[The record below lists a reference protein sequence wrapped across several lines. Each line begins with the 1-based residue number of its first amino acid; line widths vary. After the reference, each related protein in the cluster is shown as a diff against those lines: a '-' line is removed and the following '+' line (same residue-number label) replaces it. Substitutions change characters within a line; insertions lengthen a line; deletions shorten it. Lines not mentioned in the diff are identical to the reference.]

1 MKSIIKK
8 IIALTVVLSFSLVQ
22 VSFAQ
27 TDTST
32 ASSGGDT
39 STPAATTPA
48 PTPDPS
54 TTTPPPTDPTTA
66 STDTT
71 QTPPAA
77 PVVQDTTGVQTTVSG
92 TTLEDTTDPQS
103 ASSSVPDAS
112 VIPVTTAS
120 STATSTDSTTT
131 DTSLP
136 VTGDT
141 ASSTPL
147 VDSTSTATTDVVGQ
161 SIDTTT
167 PPPVDPTVPT
177 DPQPVAAIAPISV
190 PIAELAPK
198 PQYAFA
204 ITGTTIPTKLQ
215 IKDSDGNVV
224 QEQSV
229 LATLTP
235 TVDNTTGEVSVS
247 GTCTDV
253 YYVVLL
259 FKNKTDYADDPS
271 SYLVNRAYPCV
282 GGTYTYAISDL
293 PDNLTNGTYYLMV
306 GQEGEK
312 SPWQPITS
320 LTEIQINKNP

>member
-1 MKSIIKK
+1 MKIFVRK
-8 IIALTVVLSFSLVQ
+8 IITLAIILSFSLVQ
-22 VSFAQ
+22 ISFAQ
-27 TDTST
+27 TDT
-32 ASSGGDT
+32 
-39 STPAATTPA
+39 
-48 PTPDPS
+48 
-54 TTTPPPTDPTTA
+54 TTPPPAVTTPDTSAPSPDATTTTPDTTPTPPPTSPTT
-66 STDTT
+66 
-71 QTPPAA
+71 
-77 PVVQDTTGVQTTVSG
+77 PVVQDTVNTQTTVSG
-92 TTLEDTTDPQS
+92 TDLQSSTDPQS
-103 ASSSVPDAS
+103 ASSSVPDTS
-112 VIPVTTAS
+112 VLPVTTAS
-120 STATSTDSTTT
+120 STATSTDSTTSAT
-131 DTSLP
+131 DIP
-136 VTGDT
+136 VTGAT
-141 ASSTPL
+141 ATSTPL
-147 VDSTSTATTDVVGQ
+147 VDSTTTASTDVVGQ
-161 SIDTTT
+161 SIDTNT
-167 PPPVDPTVPT
+167 PPPVDPTTP
-177 DPQPVAAIAPISV
+177 APIPLVQSV

-224 QEQSV
+224 QEQPI

-235 TVDNTTGEVSVS
+235 TVDNATGKVTVS

-282 GGTYTYAISDL
+282 NGSYTYSISDL